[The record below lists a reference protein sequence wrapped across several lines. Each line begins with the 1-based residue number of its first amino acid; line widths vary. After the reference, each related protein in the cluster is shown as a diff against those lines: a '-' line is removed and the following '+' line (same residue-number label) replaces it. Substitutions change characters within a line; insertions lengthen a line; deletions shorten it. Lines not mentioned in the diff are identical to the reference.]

1 MGVPGSLVGVLIRRP
16 WEPMDDTRHYALV
29 LLLLA
34 ATGLAAVL
42 SNRLSARIRIPAPVL
57 FLVAAAVAQAAV
69 VPLHPPGEKDL
80 ERIVTVALVL
90 ILFDGGLHIGW
101 RRFREA
107 AVPIALAG
115 VLGTAL
121 TATALTVLA
130 HLAFGFSWY
139 VSLLLATALSPTDP
153 AVVFS
158 VLGRREIE
166 GRSGTLLE
174 GESGA
179 NDPVGIALLMSLLT
193 AGHLSA
199 GTLANVAG
207 EFAVQLA
214 VGLAL
219 GVVGGRLL
227 LLFVRRVSLP
237 SEALHPIA
245 TLSGAVLIYGV
256 ATIAHGSGFLAVLVA
271 GVLLGDERA
280 PFKREIV
287 RFHQAM
293 AGLAEI
299 VAFLVLGLTV
309 DLHVVSRA
317 NVWGPGL
324 VIGALLAFVI
334 RPLLVGPLLLPAR
347 LRRGELAFVLLS
359 GLKGA
364 VPILLG
370 ILIAA
375 RAVPGSERLYGI
387 VIVVVTFSVA
397 VQGSLVPSAAHLL
410 RVPMRAASP
419 QPYALGVRLEQEPEG
434 VLRLVVGSGSEA
446 EGSTVDDIADRHG
459 DVWVSLLVRVGA
471 LVSVRGRTRL
481 EAGDEVVISAGDDLH
496 SEVRAAFAD
505 PR

>member
-1 MGVPGSLVGVLIRRP
+1 
-16 WEPMDDTRHYALV
+16 MDDTRHYAFV

-34 ATGLAAVL
+34 AAGLAAVL
-42 SNRLSARIRIPAPVL
+42 SNQLSARIRIPAPVL
-57 FLVAAAVAQAAV
+57 FLVAAAIAQAAV
-69 VPLHPPGEKDL
+69 PQLHPPGERDL

-107 AVPIALAG
+107 AAPIALTG
-115 VLGTAL
+115 VLGTIA
-121 TATALTVLA
+121 TAAALTVLA

-199 GTLANVAG
+199 GAFGDVAA
-207 EFAVQLA
+207 EFALQMVVGLA
-214 VGLAL
+214 VGA
-219 GVVGGRLL
+219 VGGRLL
-227 LLFVRRVSLP
+227 LQFIRRVSLP

-245 TLSGAVLIYGV
+245 SLSGAVGIYGV
-256 ATIAHGSGFLAVLVA
+256 ATVAHGSGFLAVLVA

-280 PFKREIV
+280 PFKREIM

-293 AGLAEI
+293 ASLAEI

-317 NVWGPGL
+317 DVWGPGL

-334 RPLLVGPLLLPAR
+334 RPLLVGPLLLWAR
-347 LRRGELAFVLLS
+347 LRRGELAFVALS

-370 ILIAA
+370 ILVAA
-375 RAVPGSERLYGI
+375 HGVPGSVRLYGI

-397 VQGSLVPSAAHLL
+397 VQGSLVPTAAHLL
-410 RVPMRAASP
+410 GVPMRATSP
-419 QPYALGVRLEQEPEG
+419 QPYALGVRLEQEPKG
-434 VLRLVVGSGSEA
+434 VLRLVVGAGSEV
-446 EGSTVDDIADRHG
+446 EGSTVDEVAARHG
-459 DVWVSLLVRVGA
+459 DVGVSLLVRAGN
-471 LVSVRGRTRL
+471 LVPVRGLTRF
-481 EAGDEVVISAGDDLH
+481 EEGDDVVISAGDDL
-496 SEVRAAFAD
+496 RQDLTAAFGPA

>member
-1 MGVPGSLVGVLIRRP
+1 
-16 WEPMDDTRHYALV
+16 MDDTRHYALV

-34 ATGLAAVL
+34 AAGLAAVL
-42 SNRLSARIRIPAPVL
+42 SNQLSARIRLPAPVL

-69 VPLHPPGEKDL
+69 PSLHAPSAKDL
-80 ERIVTVALVL
+80 ERTVTLALVL

-101 RRFREA
+101 RRFRA
-107 AVPIALAG
+107 AAAPIATAG
-115 VLGTAL
+115 VLGTVV
-121 TATALTVLA
+121 TAASLAVLA

-166 GRSGTLLE
+166 GRSGTILE

-193 AGHLSA
+193 AGHLSGGA
-199 GTLANVAG
+199 FAHVAG
-207 EFAVQLA
+207 EFAVQMA
-214 VGLAL
+214 VGLAV

-227 LLFVRRVSLP
+227 LLFVRGVSLP

-245 TLSGAVLIYGV
+245 TLAGAVGIYGV
-256 ATIAHGSGFLAVLVA
+256 ATVAHGSGFLAVLVA
-271 GVLLGDERA
+271 GIVLGDERA

-287 RFHQAM
+287 RFHQAL

-317 NVWGPGL
+317 DVWGPGL
-324 VIGALLAFVI
+324 VIGVVLAFVI
-334 RPLLVGPLLLPAR
+334 RPLLVGPLLAPAH

-370 ILIAA
+370 LLIAA

-387 VIVVVTFSVA
+387 VIVVVVFSVA
-397 VQGSLVPSAAHLL
+397 VQGSLVPFAARLL
-410 RVPMRAASP
+410 RVPMRERLP
-419 QPYALGVRLEQEPEG
+419 QPYALGVRLEQEPAG
-434 VLRLVVGSGSEA
+434 VLRLVVGVGSQA
-446 EGSTVDDIADRHG
+446 EGSTVDEVAGRHG
-459 DVWVSLLVRVGA
+459 DVWVSLLVRAGS
-471 LVSVRGRTRL
+471 LVPVRGLTRL
-481 EAGDEVVISAGDDLH
+481 EAGDEVVISAGDDVRE
-496 SEVRAAFAD
+496 EVSAAFA
-505 PR
+505 PAERS

>member
-1 MGVPGSLVGVLIRRP
+1 
-16 WEPMDDTRHYALV
+16 MDSTRHYALV

-34 ATGLAAVL
+34 AAGLAAVL
-42 SNRLSARIRIPAPVL
+42 SNQLSARIRIPAPVL
-57 FLVAAAVAQAAV
+57 FLVAAAIAEAAV
-69 VPLHPPGEKDL
+69 PPLHPPGEKDL

-107 AVPIALAG
+107 VAPIALTG
-115 VLGTAL
+115 VVGTIL
-121 TATALTVLA
+121 TAGALAVLA

-166 GRSGTLLE
+166 GRSGTVLE

-179 NDPVGIALLMSLLT
+179 NDPVGIALLMSLLS

-199 GTLANVAG
+199 GT
-207 EFAVQLA
+207 FADVLGQFSLQMA
-214 VGLAL
+214 VGLAV
-219 GVVGGRLL
+219 GAVGGRLL
-227 LLFVRRVSLP
+227 LQFVRRVSLP
-237 SEALHPIA
+237 SEALHPVA
-245 TLSGAVLIYGV
+245 TLSGAVGIYGV
-256 ATIAHGSGFLAVLVA
+256 ATVAHGSGFLAVLVA
-271 GVLLGDERA
+271 GIAVGDERA

-317 NVWGPGL
+317 DVWGPGL
-324 VIGALLAFVI
+324 ALGALLAFVI
-334 RPLLVGPLLLPAR
+334 RPLLVGPLLLR
-347 LRRGELAFVLLS
+347 SGLRRGELAFVVLS

-370 ILIAA
+370 VLIAG
-375 RAVPGSERLYGI
+375 RAVPGSARLYGI

-397 VQGSLVPSAAHLL
+397 VQGSLVPWAAQMLG
-410 RVPMRAASP
+410 VPMRPTSP
-419 QPYALGVRLEQEPEG
+419 QPYTLGVRLEREPEG
-434 VLRLVVGSGSEA
+434 VLRLVVGAGSEV
-446 EGSTVDDIADRHG
+446 EGSTVDEVADRHG
-459 DVWVSLLVRVGA
+459 DVWVSLLVREGN
-471 LVSVRGRTRL
+471 LVPVRGRTRL
-481 EAGDEVVISAGDDLH
+481 KTGDEVVISAGDALH
-496 SEVRAAFAD
+496 REVTAAFSG
-505 PR
+505 PLSH